1 MNKKMSGWRNPHLW
15 YITIIMIVL
24 AVLYYLPG
32 IITFMGGE
40 APNWFILNM
49 PHDLHRALF
58 FIPVLYAAYRF
69 RMKGVIVITVILMLI
84 FLPRALFI
92 SPYPFSLIRS
102 ILFIVGLYFSGFF
115 FAIALNAIT
124 KRKKIA
130 EKLRESEQ
138 KYRSLVEFADDPIYL
153 LDKDCRYVSV
163 NNALLSRL
171 GLSKNQVIGKTF
183 DNLHSPE
190 EAREFAEKVNQVFE
204 TGEVVKYEH
213 YNKHLDRWTIRTLS
227 PIKDPH
233 MGEVIAISIIA
244 KDITEY
250 KKVEEALRESEEEYR
265 SLVESTEDS
274 VYLMDRDC
282 RYLFINNK
290 HLSRLSLPKNQVI
303 GRTYN
308 EFHSKEETE
317 GFTKIVEE
325 VFETGNSI
333 QHEHRSH
340 KDNRYLLRTL
350 SPVKNSKGSVTAV
363 TVVSKDITQ
372 RKQVEEK
379 IKYLSFRDVLTG
391 LYNRNFFEEEMKRL
405 NTQRKYPL
413 TIVMTD
419 INGLKVVNDALGHN
433 KGDELLKNLAKV
445 LKSVSREGDIIAR
458 IGGDEF
464 AVILPRADENAAKA
478 FCNRFRDACKRYNRK
493 TQLKLS
499 IALGYAVQSGQY
511 KDMEKVLEQADENMY
526 TEKLS
531 DTASREKH
539 IIDTLRTILATR
551 DPHSGEHAER
561 LQNLAEALGKDI
573 GLSEFESKRL
583 RLLALLH
590 DIGKIGTPD
599 AILFK
604 PGKLSPKEWEIM
616 KKHAEEGYR
625 TAKNIPQL
633 SCIADGILCHH
644 EKWNGKGYPKGLKG
658 EEIPILSRI
667 ISIVDAYDVM
677 LTGRLYKKAMT
688 KKEAIQ
694 ELKGNAGTQFDPD
707 LIENFLKILKIV
719 ENNH

>member
-15 YITIIMIVL
+15 YITVIMIVL
-24 AVLYYLPG
+24 AIFYYLSS

-40 APNWFILNM
+40 APNCFILNM
-49 PHDLHRALF
+49 PHDLHRSLF
-58 FIPVLYAAYRF
+58 FIPVLYAAYKF
-69 RMKGVIVITVILMLI
+69 RVKGVIVINLFLMLI

-92 SPYPFSLIRS
+92 SPYSFPLIRS
-102 ILFIVGLYFSGFF
+102 ILFIVGFYFSGFF
-115 FAIALNAIT
+115 FAIALNAIS
-124 KRKKIA
+124 KRKKA
-130 EKLRESEQ
+130 TEELRGSEE
-138 KYRSLVEFADDPIYL
+138 KYRSLVESADDPIYL
-153 LDKDCRYVSV
+153 LDKDCRYISV

-183 DNLHSPE
+183 DNLHSSE
-190 EAREFAEKVNQVFE
+190 EAREFTKKVNQVFE
-204 TGEVVKYEH
+204 TGNIMRYES
-213 YNKHLDRWTIRTLS
+213 YNKKLGRWTIKSLS
-227 PIKDPH
+227 PVKNSE
-233 MGEVIAISIIA
+233 GRTTAISIIA

-250 KKVEEALRESEEEYR
+250 KKAEGALRKSEEEYR

-274 VYLMDRDC
+274 VYLLDRDC
-282 RYLFINNK
+282 RYLFINDK
-290 HLSRLSLPKNQVI
+290 HLSRLNLPKDQVI
-303 GRTYN
+303 SRTYN
-308 EFHSKEETE
+308 ELHSKEETE
-317 GFTKIVEE
+317 EFTKVVEE

-340 KDNRYLLRTL
+340 GDNKYILRTL

-363 TVVSKDITQ
+363 TVVSKDITE
-372 RKQVEEK
+372 RKQSEEK
-379 IKYLSFRDVLTG
+379 IKYLGFHDTLTG

-405 NTQRKYPL
+405 NTQRNYPL
-413 TIVMTD
+413 TIVMAD
-419 INGLKVVNDALGHN
+419 INGLKVVNDTLGHN
-433 KGDELLKNLAKV
+433 KGDGLLKNTAKI
-445 LKSVSREGDIIAR
+445 LKSIAREGDIIAR

-464 AVILPRADENAAKA
+464 AVILPHADENAAQA
-478 FCNRFRDACKRYNRK
+478 FCNRFRDAREKYNRK
-493 TQLKLS
+493 TQLKCS
-499 IALGYAVQSGQY
+499 VALGYAVQSGQY
-511 KDMEKVLEQADENMY
+511 KDMKSILKQADENMY

-539 IIDTLRTILATR
+539 IIDTLGTILAVR
-551 DPHSGEHAER
+551 DPHTGEHAER
-561 LQNLAEALGKDI
+561 LQNLAQVLGKDI

-633 SCIADGILCHH
+633 SCIADEILCHH
-644 EKWNGKGYPKGLKG
+644 EKWNGKGYPKGLNGK
-658 EEIPILSRI
+658 EIPILSRI

-677 LTGRLYKKAMT
+677 LIGRLYKKAMT

-694 ELKGNAGTQFDPD
+694 ELKKNAGTQFDPE
-707 LIENFLKILKIV
+707 LAERFLKII
-719 ENNH
+719 EGEEG